1 MPKINRVKTVPDLV
15 EKELI
20 ALLSA
25 CSILIL
31 VSTFLDAPLGGP
43 ADPNAL
49 PMENVKAPWIFVGIQ
64 QMLRFLPPWLAGIF
78 IPFMAILLLAAL
90 PMLIRQRRLGLAF
103 FFGILVV
110 GLILTLWGYLN

>member
-15 EKELI
+15 TKELI

-31 VSTFLDAPLGGP
+31 VSTLLDAPLGGP
-43 ADPNAL
+43 ADANGV

-64 QMLRFLPPWLAGIF
+64 QTLRFLPPWLAGIF
-78 IPFMAILLLAAL
+78 MPFMALLLLVAL
-90 PMLIRQRRLGLAF
+90 PMLIRQRRLGLTI

-110 GLILTLWGYLN
+110 GASLTLWGYLN

>member
-15 EKELI
+15 TKELI

-31 VSTFLDAPLGGP
+31 VSTLFDAPLGGP
-43 ADPNAL
+43 ADPNGV

-64 QMLRFLPPWLAGIF
+64 QTLRFLPPWLAGIF
-78 IPFMAILLLAAL
+78 MPLMAMLLLVAL
-90 PMLIRQRRLGLAF
+90 PMLARQRRFGLII
-103 FFGILVV
+103 FFGILVA
-110 GLILTLWGYLN
+110 GTILTLWGYLS